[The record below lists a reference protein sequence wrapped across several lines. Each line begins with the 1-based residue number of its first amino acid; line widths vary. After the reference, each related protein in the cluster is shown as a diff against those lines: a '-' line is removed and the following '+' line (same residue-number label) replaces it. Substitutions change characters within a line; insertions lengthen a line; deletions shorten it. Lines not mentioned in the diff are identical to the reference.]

1 MGKLKLS
8 DFENVSIRALEPSS
22 FEMATTTPPA
32 LYIFATAFPYLTPP
46 RDTACIKWPRNTV
59 IQSHP

>member
-32 LYIFATAFPYLTPP
+32 LYIFATTFLYLTPP
-46 RDTACIKWPRNTV
+46 RDTACIR
-59 IQSHP
+59 